1 MSGTSSFTEGKI
13 LSPLL
18 KFAVPVILALIL
30 QSLYGAVDLLVVGQF
45 ACSADVS
52 AVATGSQVLSTLTN
66 IIAGLSMGT
75 TILLGQQIGEGKT
88 KEAGHTMGASIV
100 FFGITAV
107 VCSAVM
113 LLNVE
118 NIANIMQAPAEAYAA
133 TCDYIRICSW
143 GMIFVVAYNLL
154 GSLFRGLGNSKI
166 PLIAVAVAAVIN
178 IFGDLYLV
186 SVLHMGA
193 AGAAIAT
200 VASQGIA
207 VGISLIIILRIKLP
221 FEFNRKF
228 ISFKQK
234 VNHRIIHFGL
244 PLALADALVGA
255 SFLII
260 MAIVNSLGVIPSA
273 GVGVAEKVCAFI
285 MLVPSAF
292 GQSLAAF
299 VAQNYGAKKLDR
311 AHKALRYGVAISLCI
326 GIVMAWGSFFHGDI
340 LCGIFSKD
348 PAVVAAGWEYLK
360 AYAID
365 CLLTAVFFSMNGYF
379 NGCGDTRFVMA
390 QSIIGAFCVRVPVS
404 YFMSKITPVSL
415 FRIGLATPSS
425 SLLQVILCFLY
436 MHFIASKKE
445 KEYLKSTVV

>member
-1 MSGTSSFTEGKI
+1 MSEKSSFTEGKI
-13 LSPLL
+13 LEPLL
-18 KFAVPVILALIL
+18 KFAIPVVIAMIL

-45 ACSADVS
+45 ASSADVS
-52 AVATGSQVLSTLTN
+52 AVATGSQVLGTLTN

-75 TILLGQQIGEGKT
+75 TILLGQQIGEGKP
-88 KEAGHTMGASIV
+88 KDAGHTMGASVIFFAIV
-100 FFGITAV
+100 AV
-107 VCSAVM
+107 ICSACM

-118 NIANIMQAPAEAYAA
+118 NIANLMKAPAEAYSA

-143 GMIFVVAYNLL
+143 GMIFVAAYNLL

-193 AGAAIAT
+193 AGAALTT
-200 VASQGIA
+200 VASQGIS
-207 VGISLIIILRIKLP
+207 VGISLIIILKIKLP
-221 FEFNRKF
+221 FT
-228 ISFKQK
+228 ITKQDIRFVQK
-234 VNHRIIHFGL
+234 INNKIIHFGF

-292 GQSLAAF
+292 GQSMAAF
-299 VAQNYGAKKLDR
+299 VAQNYGARKLDR
-311 AHKALRYGVAISLCI
+311 AHKALRYGIAVSLCI
-326 GIVMAWGSFFHGDI
+326 GTVMAWASFFCGDV

-348 PAVVAAGWEYLK
+348 PDVIAAGWQYLRS
-360 AYAID
+360 YSID
-365 CLLTAVFFSMNGYF
+365 CFLTSIFFSMNGYF
-379 NGCGDTRFVMA
+379 NGCGETKFVMA

-404 YFMSKITPVSL
+404 YFMSKIQPVSL
-415 FRIGLATPSS
+415 FRIGLATPAS
-425 SLLQVILCFLY
+425 SLLQVILCLIY
-436 MHFIASKKE
+436 MYAVALPKE
-445 KEYLKSTVV
+445 KRYLQNTVV

>member
-1 MSGTSSFTEGKI
+1 MKEKSSFTEGKI
-13 LSPLL
+13 LEPLM
-18 KFAVPVILALIL
+18 KFAIPVIVAMIL

-45 ACSADVS
+45 SSSADVS
-52 AVATGSQVLSTLTN
+52 AVATGSQVLGTLTN

-75 TILLGQQIGEGKT
+75 TILLGQQIGEGRPKD
-88 KEAGHTMGASIV
+88 AGRTMGASVIFFAIV
-100 FFGITAV
+100 AALCS
-107 VCSAVM
+107 VCM

-118 NIANIMQAPAEAYAA
+118 NIAYIMKAPVEAYSA

-166 PLIAVAVAAVIN
+166 PLIAVSVAAVIN

-186 SVLHMGA
+186 SVMHMGA

-200 VASQGIA
+200 VASQGIS
-207 VGISLIIILRIKLP
+207 VGISLLIILKIKLP
-221 FEFNRKF
+221 FEIK
-228 ISFKQK
+228 KQDIRFVQK
-234 VNHRIIHFGL
+234 INHRIIHFGF

-292 GQSLAAF
+292 GQSMAAF

-311 AHKALRYGVAISLCI
+311 AHKALRYGIIVSLCI
-326 GIVMAWGSFFHGDI
+326 GSVMAWGSFFHGDL

-348 PAVVAAGWEYLK
+348 PEVIAAGWQYLRS
-360 AYAID
+360 YSID
-365 CLLTAVFFSMNGYF
+365 CFLTSIFFCMNGYF
-379 NGCGDTRFVMA
+379 NGCGETRFVMA

-404 YFMSKITPVSL
+404 YLMSKIQPVSL
-415 FRIGLATPSS
+415 FKIGLATPAS
-425 SLLQVILCFLY
+425 SLLQVVLCIIY
-436 MHFIASKKE
+436 MYTVALPKE
-445 KEYLKSTVV
+445 KRYLNSTVV

>member
-1 MSGTSSFTEGKI
+1 MSEKSSFTEGKI
-13 LSPLL
+13 LEPLL
-18 KFAVPVILALIL
+18 KFAIPVVIAMIL

-45 ACSADVS
+45 ASSADVS
-52 AVATGSQVLSTLTN
+52 AVATGSQVLGTLTN

-75 TILLGQQIGEGKT
+75 TILLGQQIGEGKP
-88 KEAGHTMGASIV
+88 KDAGHTMGASVIFFAIV
-100 FFGITAV
+100 AV
-107 VCSAVM
+107 ICSACM

-118 NIANIMQAPAEAYAA
+118 NIANLMKAPAEAYSA

-193 AGAAIAT
+193 AGAALAT
-200 VASQGIA
+200 VASQGIS
-207 VGISLIIILRIKLP
+207 VGISLIIILKIKLP
-221 FEFNRKF
+221 FT
-228 ISFKQK
+228 ITKQDIRFVQK
-234 VNHRIIHFGL
+234 INNKIIHFGF

-292 GQSLAAF
+292 GQSMAAF
-299 VAQNYGAKKLDR
+299 VAQNYGARKLDR
-311 AHKALRYGVAISLCI
+311 AHKALRYGIAVSLCI
-326 GIVMAWGSFFHGDI
+326 GTVMAWASFFCGDV

-348 PAVVAAGWEYLK
+348 PDVIAAGWQYLRS
-360 AYAID
+360 YSID
-365 CLLTAVFFSMNGYF
+365 CFLTSIFFSMNGYF
-379 NGCGDTRFVMA
+379 NGCGETKFVMA

-404 YFMSKITPVSL
+404 YFMSKIQPVSL
-415 FRIGLATPSS
+415 FRIGLATPAS
-425 SLLQVILCFLY
+425 SLLQVILCLIY
-436 MHFIASKKE
+436 MYAVALPKE
-445 KEYLKSTVV
+445 KRYLQNTVV

>member
-1 MSGTSSFTEGKI
+1 MSEKSSFTEGKI
-13 LSPLL
+13 LEPLL
-18 KFAVPVILALIL
+18 KFAIPVVIAMIL

-45 ACSADVS
+45 ASSADVS
-52 AVATGSQVLSTLTN
+52 AVATGSQVLGTLTN

-75 TILLGQQIGEGKT
+75 TILLGQQIGEGKP
-88 KEAGHTMGASIV
+88 KDAGHTMGASVIFFAIV
-100 FFGITAV
+100 AV
-107 VCSAVM
+107 ICSACM

-118 NIANIMQAPAEAYAA
+118 NIANIMKAPAEAYSA

-193 AGAAIAT
+193 AGAALAT
-200 VASQGIA
+200 VASQGIS
-207 VGISLIIILRIKLP
+207 VGISLIIILKIKLP
-221 FEFNRKF
+221 FT
-228 ISFKQK
+228 ITKQDIRFVQK
-234 VNHRIIHFGL
+234 INNKIIHFGF

-292 GQSLAAF
+292 GQSMAAF
-299 VAQNYGAKKLDR
+299 VAQNYGARKLDR
-311 AHKALRYGVAISLCI
+311 AHKALRYGIAVSLCI
-326 GIVMAWGSFFHGDI
+326 GTVMAWASFFCGDV

-348 PAVVAAGWEYLK
+348 PDVIAAGWQYLRS
-360 AYAID
+360 YSID
-365 CLLTAVFFSMNGYF
+365 CFLTSIFFSMNGYF
-379 NGCGDTRFVMA
+379 NGCGETKFVMA

-404 YFMSKITPVSL
+404 YFMSKIQPVSL
-415 FRIGLATPSS
+415 FRIGLATPAS
-425 SLLQVILCFLY
+425 SLLQVILCLIY
-436 MHFIASKKE
+436 MYAVALPKE
-445 KEYLKSTVV
+445 KRYLQNTVV